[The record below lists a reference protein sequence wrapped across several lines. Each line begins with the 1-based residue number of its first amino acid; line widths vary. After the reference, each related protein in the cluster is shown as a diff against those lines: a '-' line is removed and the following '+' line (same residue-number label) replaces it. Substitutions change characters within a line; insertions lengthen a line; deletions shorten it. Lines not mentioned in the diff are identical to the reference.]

1 VTSPNRGLGTVAP
14 VHRFVLRVW
23 LPDRPGALG
32 QVASRIGAVHGD
44 VIGIEILEQGGGRAI
59 DELVVALPDAG
70 LIDPLV
76 REVAQVE
83 GVDIE
88 WVQPLDG
95 DDHDPQLALLEAAA
109 TLVEVTAPGAGL
121 DELCADLRSAFS
133 AGWCAVV
140 ERPTASIVARSGE
153 VPSAAWIVAFLEGSR
168 HLDAHADGGADDVAW
183 ADLSGRDRTL
193 VLSRSGRPFRARERR
208 QLVALA
214 RIGGV
219 VDAAASTTPPT
230 AHAANRPRRQPSGPT
245 PPPAPASDPVTASE
259 AVTDRLAF
267 RHDP

>member
-1 VTSPNRGLGTVAP
+1 MTSPNRALCTVAS

-59 DELVVALPDAG
+59 DELVVALPDGG

-88 WVQPLDG
+88 WVQPVDG
-95 DDHDPQLALLEAAA
+95 DDHDPQLSLLEAAA
-109 TLVEVTAPGAGL
+109 ALVEGGAPGVGL
-121 DELCADLRSAFS
+121 DELCEDLRNAFA

-140 ERPTASIVARSGE
+140 ARSTACTVAGAGD
-153 VPSAAWIVAFLEGSR
+153 VPPAAWIVAFLEGSR
-168 HLDAHADGGADDVAW
+168 HLDAHVDRGADDVAW
-183 ADLSGRDRTL
+183 ADLPGRDRTL
-193 VLSRSGRPFRARERR
+193 VLGRTGRPFRARERR
-208 QLVALA
+208 QLVVLA
-214 RIGGV
+214 RIGAV
-219 VDAAASTTPPT
+219 VDT
-230 AHAANRPRRQPSGPT
+230 ADRPLPRAIP
-245 PPPAPASDPVTASE
+245 
-259 AVTDRLAF
+259 
-267 RHDP
+267 

>member
-1 VTSPNRGLGTVAP
+1 

-88 WVQPLDG
+88 WVQPIDG
-95 DDHDPQLALLEAAA
+95 DDHDPQLSLLEAAA
-109 TLVEVTAPGAGL
+109 TLVEGAAPGAGL
-121 DELCADLRSAFS
+121 DELCEDLRSAFA

-140 ERPTASIVARSGE
+140 ACSTAWIVAGAGD

-168 HLDAHADGGADDVAW
+168 HLDARVDRGADDVAL
-183 ADLSGRDRTL
+183 ADLHGRDRTL
-193 VLSRSGRPFRARERR
+193 VLGRTGRPFRARERR
-208 QLVALA
+208 QLVVLA
-214 RIGGV
+214 RIGAA
-219 VDAAASTTPPT
+219 VDAAART
-230 AHAANRPRRQPSGPT
+230 RPRAIP
-245 PPPAPASDPVTASE
+245 
-259 AVTDRLAF
+259 
-267 RHDP
+267 

>member
-1 VTSPNRGLGTVAP
+1 MTSPNRRIGTVAS

-83 GVDIE
+83 GVDLE
-88 WVQPLDG
+88 WVQPVDG
-95 DDHDPQLALLEAAA
+95 DDHDPQLSLLEAAA
-109 TLVEVTAPGAGL
+109 ALVEGASPGAGL
-121 DELCADLRSAFS
+121 DELCEDLRSAFA

-140 ERPTASIVARSGE
+140 ARSTACIVAGAGD
-153 VPSAAWIVAFLEGSR
+153 VPPAAWIAAFLEGSR
-168 HLDAHADGGADDVAW
+168 HLDTRVDRGADDVAW
-183 ADLSGRDRTL
+183 ADLPGRDRTL
-193 VLSRSGRPFRARERR
+193 VLGRTGRPFRARERR
-208 QLVALA
+208 QLVVLA
-214 RIGGV
+214 RIGAV
-219 VDAAASTTPPT
+219 VDAAA
-230 AHAANRPRRQPSGPT
+230 RPRPRAIP
-245 PPPAPASDPVTASE
+245 
-259 AVTDRLAF
+259 
-267 RHDP
+267 